1 MHPLRSSLLR
11 VFEFTAVHHYGR
23 ADRSREWNQRR
34 FGDQL
39 RPHEHRFRVEVQ
51 VSGSLD
57 PETGFVADLGAL
69 DRGLDELLGPL
80 HGSDLNQSID
90 EVREGRMQPSTEALA
105 GWVWRRLA
113 SLLPADMTLE
123 RVRVWEDAVLGGQV
137 ERG

>member
-1 MHPLRSSLLR
+1 MPPLRSSLLR

-23 ADRSREWNQRR
+23 TDRSQEWNRRR
-34 FGDQL
+34 FGDHL

-57 PETGFVADLGAL
+57 PETGFVVDLPAL
-69 DRGLDELLGPL
+69 DRGLRELLGPL

-90 EVREGRMQPSTEALA
+90 EVREGKMQPSTEALA

-113 SLLPADMTLE
+113 PRLPPAVRLE
-123 RVRVWEDAVLGGQV
+123 RVRVWEDSSLGGQV
-137 ERG
+137 ERP